1 MEWKQQDVLCLFL
14 IGADNMTKTLVIKIC
29 LLAGLTLVGCK
40 AAEAPD
46 SGFNPNPELMSK
58 DDTVPFHRS
67 YWNNK
72 FDPNA
77 YSEIFIAP
85 VNTNYVSAQGF
96 WEQMNLAN
104 LDKERL
110 KKDIASLAD
119 YTQQSF
125 TRAFSDDPNH
135 RFTVVDAAG
144 PNTLILELALVQVV
158 PSRAV
163 LSAIG
168 CVTFIP
174 AAVGMAAGAIT
185 KSQDVGK
192 GVVAIEGRVKDGR
205 SGEIIGMFADC
216 EHPKAA
222 ILDLKA
228 LNWWAPAKIIIN
240 EWSQQL
246 VAVYSSPPGTVVKD
260 SPAFELLVW

>member
-1 MEWKQQDVLCLFL
+1 MEWKRQDVLCLFL
-14 IGADNMTKTLVIKIC
+14 MGADNMTKTLVAKIC
-29 LLAGLTLVGCK
+29 LLAGLTLAGCK
-40 AAEAPD
+40 AGEVSN

-58 DDTVPFHRS
+58 DANVPFQRT

-72 FDPNA
+72 FNPKA
-77 YSEIFIAP
+77 YHEIFIAP
-85 VNTNYVSAQGF
+85 VNTDYISAYGF
-96 WEQMNLAN
+96 WEGLNIAN
-104 LDKERL
+104 FDKEKL
-110 KKDIASLAD
+110 KKEIASMAD

-125 TRAFSDDPNH
+125 TRAFKDDPNH

-158 PSRAV
+158 PSKAV
-163 LSAIG
+163 LNAIG

-174 AAVGMAAGAIT
+174 AVVGLAGSAVT
-185 KSQDVGK
+185 KSQDIGK
-192 GVVAIEGRVKDGR
+192 GVVAIEGRVRDGKT
-205 SGEIIGMFADC
+205 GEIIGMFADC

-228 LNWWAPAKIIIN
+228 LNWWAPAKAIIDD
-240 EWSQQL
+240 WSRQL
-246 VAVYSSPPGTVVKD
+246 VAVANSPPGTVVKD

>member
-1 MEWKQQDVLCLFL
+1 
-14 IGADNMTKTLVIKIC
+14 MTRSLVTKIC
-29 LLAGLTLVGCK
+29 LLAGLILLAGCK
-40 AAEAPD
+40 AGEAPD

-58 DDTVPFHRS
+58 DDTVPFQRS

-77 YSEIFIAP
+77 YNEIIIAP
-85 VNTNYVSAQGF
+85 VNTDYIMAYGF
-96 WEQMNLAN
+96 WEGLNIAN
-104 LDKERL
+104 FDKEKL
-110 KKDIASLAD
+110 KKEITELAD
-119 YTQQSF
+119 YTQKSF
-125 TRAFSDDPNH
+125 TKAFREDPNH
-135 RFTVVDAAG
+135 RFTVVDTAG

-163 LSAIG
+163 LSTLG
-168 CVTFIP
+168 CVSGIP
-174 AAVGMAAGAIT
+174 AAVGMAAGAAT

-192 GVVAIEGRVKDGR
+192 GVVAIEGRVRDGR
-205 SGEIIGMFADC
+205 TSEIIGMFADC
-216 EHPKAA
+216 EHPKSA

-228 LNWWAPAKIIIN
+228 LNWWAPAKAIID

-246 VAVYSSPPGTVVKD
+246 VAVANRPPGTVVKD

>member
-1 MEWKQQDVLCLFL
+1 
-14 IGADNMTKTLVIKIC
+14 MTKTLVTKIC
-29 LLAGLTLVGCK
+29 LLAGLTFLAGCK
-40 AAEAPD
+40 AAEAPN

-58 DDTVPFHRS
+58 DDTVPFQRS

-72 FDPNA
+72 YDPNA
-77 YSEIFIAP
+77 YHEIFIAP
-85 VNTNYVSAQGF
+85 VNTDYVMAQGF
-96 WEQMNLAN
+96 WEKAN
-104 LDKERL
+104 IANISKEKV
-110 KKDIASLAD
+110 KKDIASLAN

-125 TRAFSDDPNH
+125 TRAFKDDPNH
-135 RFTVVDAAG
+135 RFTVVDTAG

-158 PSRAV
+158 PSKAV

-174 AAVGMAAGAIT
+174 AAVGMAAGAAT

-192 GVVAIEGRVKDGR
+192 GVVAIEGRARDGKT
-205 SGEIIGMFADC
+205 GEIIGMFADC
-216 EHPKAA
+216 EHPKSA

-228 LNWWAPAKIIIN
+228 INCWAPAKAIIDD
-240 EWSQQL
+240 WSRQL
-246 VAVYSSPPGTVVKD
+246 VAVANSPPGTVVKD

>member
-1 MEWKQQDVLCLFL
+1 
-14 IGADNMTKTLVIKIC
+14 MTKTLVTKIC
-29 LLAGLTLVGCK
+29 LLAGLTFLAGCK
-40 AAEAPD
+40 AAEAPN

-58 DDTVPFHRS
+58 DDTVPFQRS

-72 FDPNA
+72 YDPNA
-77 YSEIFIAP
+77 YHEIFIAP
-85 VNTNYVSAQGF
+85 VNTDYVMAQGF
-96 WEQMNLAN
+96 WEKAN
-104 LDKERL
+104 IANISKEKV
-110 KKDIASLAD
+110 KKDIASLAN

-125 TRAFSDDPNH
+125 TRAFKDDPNH
-135 RFTVVDAAG
+135 RFTVVDTAG

-158 PSRAV
+158 PSKAV

-174 AAVGMAAGAIT
+174 AAVGMAAGAAT

-192 GVVAIEGRVKDGR
+192 GVVAIEGRARDGKT
-205 SGEIIGMFADC
+205 GEIVGMFADC
-216 EHPKAA
+216 EHPKSA

-228 LNWWAPAKIIIN
+228 LNWWAPAKVIIN
-240 EWSQQL
+240 DWSRQL
-246 VAVYSSPPGTVVKD
+246 VAVANSPPGTVVKD